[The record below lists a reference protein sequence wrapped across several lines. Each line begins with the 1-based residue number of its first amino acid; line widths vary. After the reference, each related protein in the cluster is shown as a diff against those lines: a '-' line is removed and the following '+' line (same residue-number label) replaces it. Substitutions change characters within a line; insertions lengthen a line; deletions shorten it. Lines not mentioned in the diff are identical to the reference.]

1 MLREPRTINVEPE
14 SELDHLLDEA
24 SKAPVILARNGVRY
38 RLSIEDDP
46 WANYDPEAVRKAIR
60 AMAGTITPEEGER
73 LKAEIYRAREEGTRP
88 INRP

>member
-24 SKAPVILARNGVRY
+24 REAPVILTRNGVRY

-46 WANYDPEAVRKAIR
+46 WANYDPEAVRKAVR
-60 AMAGTITPEEGER
+60 AIAGRWSEVDAER
-73 LKAEIYRAREEGTRP
+73 MKEAIYRSREEGTRP
-88 INRP
+88 ANRP